1 MRASPESTTG
11 QAVGA
16 YDGEMGNLVSPVRSV
31 SVSALVADLRDAHH
45 FLAEAARKLVPELS
59 EPSTARWGTQAKR
72 RKVRLA
78 SPRPKLLREAREEH
92 SFAEVM
98 NQCATIERLLDALE
112 WIMSETAFDRWTV
125 EVCHPTTSS
134 STPKDRAREN
144 DLVLESPEGA
154 RARFEVS
161 DVASEK
167 DGNKKLVSDLTS
179 LGVTSAQ
186 NEQPPRWPD
195 SRLFVVVS
203 DDFAAYV
210 EKRGTV
216 RYRLVRLPR
225 QLEDTVIFEVVPVA
239 ASETE

>member
-1 MRASPESTTG
+1 
-11 QAVGA
+11 
-16 YDGEMGNLVSPVRSV
+16 MGNLVSPVRSV
-31 SVSALVADLRDAHH
+31 TVSALVADLRDAHD

-78 SPRPKLLREAREEH
+78 SPRPKLLRDARDAH

-98 NQCATIERLLDALE
+98 NQCATIERLLDVLE
-112 WIMSETAFDRWTV
+112 WIGGEAAFNRWTV

-134 STPKDRAREN
+134 STQRDRGREN
-144 DLVLESPEGA
+144 DLVLESPDGA

-167 DGNKKLVSDLTS
+167 DGNKKLVSELTS
-179 LGVTSAQ
+179 LGVMSATS
-186 NEQPPRWPD
+186 ELPPRWPD

-203 DDFAAYV
+203 DDFAAHV
-210 EKRGTV
+210 EKRGTG
-216 RYRLVRLPR
+216 RYRLARLPS
-225 QLEDTVIFEVVPVA
+225 QIEDTVIFEVVPVA
-239 ASETE
+239 ASETG